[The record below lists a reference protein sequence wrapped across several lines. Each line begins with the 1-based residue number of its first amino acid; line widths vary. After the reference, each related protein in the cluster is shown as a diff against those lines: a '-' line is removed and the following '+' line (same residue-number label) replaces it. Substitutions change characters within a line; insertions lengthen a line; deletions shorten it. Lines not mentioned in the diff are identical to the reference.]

1 MAGAPGW
8 YPPPAAGR
16 WRPPPPAHKKGR
28 PCEQAGGQRTG
39 TPNHR
44 ISWAHILPHTTRTE
58 SRRFGQCNKAPS
70 ISGPC
75 EYRVSCNGGS
85 AQEPQERDFLPDRGA
100 TPGTSRR
107 KTAPVSK
114 LAWWEAPRKAKHG
127 IRRKRNLD
135 GDHLQIRLL
144 HPRGGSNSAQ
154 RTRGRTCGHGGLR
167 TDSRSS
173 KGAPAAKPEPS
184 EVHCAKGMLQGRLS
198 LSTVMDDCANP
209 VNFSKA

>member
-1 MAGAPGW
+1 MGYREPGW
-8 YPPPAAGR
+8 PV
-16 WRPPPPAHKKGR
+16 RPDGTRRQR
-28 PCEQAGGQRTG
+28 PGDGD
-39 TPNHR
+39 
-44 ISWAHILPHTTRTE
+44 LPHLHIKRAGHVSKLVGSARGHRTTGFRGRIFSHTPHE
-58 SRRFGQCNKAPS
+58 RNLGDSDSATRPRAS
-70 ISGPC
+70 HAC

-173 KGAPAAKPEPS
+173 KGAPPAKPEPS
-184 EVHCAKGMLQGRLS
+184 EVHCAQPCLK
-198 LSTVMDDCANP
+198 